1 MAAAISCM
9 RALPG
14 SWARIQPLA
23 QMPYAT
29 AARAQTRARMRGD
42 VSAEPAA
49 IGFSL
54 GGVAR
59 WGDNASVV
67 APLRCFLLP
76 CHAQGRLAHR
86 SNLQPNRRLPAGG
99 RRDRA

>member
-54 GGVAR
+54 GGVAP
-59 WGDNASVV
+59 WGGSALVV
-67 APLRCFLLP
+67 ALLRCFLVP
-76 CHAQGRLAHR
+76 CPTQGRLANR
-86 SNLQPNRRLPAGG
+86 ANLKLNRRLPAGG